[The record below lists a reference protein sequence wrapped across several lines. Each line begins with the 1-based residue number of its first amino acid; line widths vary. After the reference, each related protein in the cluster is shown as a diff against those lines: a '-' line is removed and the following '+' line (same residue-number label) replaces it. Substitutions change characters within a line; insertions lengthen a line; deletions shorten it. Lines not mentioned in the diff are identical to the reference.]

1 MHASRQALTRRA
13 ALFGLFARP
22 APANGTSSGTCGRA
36 TSTGSTVGLSSAVI
50 IERHASGAPALA
62 AQATPP
68 PSARVA
74 VVQGRA
80 CLAYRAL
87 TCSVCVERCPEEGAL
102 VREGGLPRVVSELC
116 TGCGVC
122 RDVCPAPRN
131 AILLVE
137 RRPGVSR

>member
-1 MHASRQALTRRA
+1 MQEPRNVLTRRA

-22 APANGTSSGTCGRA
+22 AASSGAAEGGGA
-36 TSTGSTVGLSSAVI
+36 A
-50 IERHASGAPALA
+50 AS
-62 AQATPP
+62 P

-102 VREGGLPRVVSELC
+102 VREGGLPRIVSDLC

-137 RRPGVSR
+137 RRPGAPR